1 MINNAVEWI
10 CTWKHVDDRAI
21 SRMKNKMADADTKSL
36 LKDLTYAPAWIGD
49 IMRRLAKKP

>member
-1 MINNAVEWI
+1 
-10 CTWKHVDDRAI
+10 
-21 SRMKNKMADADTKSL
+21 MADADTKSL